1 MTILRS
7 ALPLLLLGCL
17 AGAAANATPPPSS
30 ADRCAVSD
38 ELVTAAAP
46 LQHVS
51 AAILANRLD
60 VLVVGSATVFGP
72 EIVLQPG
79 TVTAQ
84 SLGGTRTA
92 VPPRQDI
99 PGGPSMSAFP
109 IRMAEALRAARPG
122 LEVQVSVRGGR
133 GMTAAE
139 MLALLRQDLPGH
151 RYQLVIWQTGTV
163 EAVRN
168 MPAGE
173 FYQVLADGAALVS
186 EAGADLVLVDQQYS
200 RFLNANANL
209 DPYAQSMQ
217 QIAAM
222 PGAALFRRF
231 EIMRAW
237 ANEGQIDLERTP
249 KGERSA
255 AVATLHGCLGKQL
268 AHLLL
273 NAPRS

>member
-1 MTILRS
+1 MTTP
-7 ALPLLLLGCL
+7 APLPHV
-17 AGAAANATPPPSS
+17 AAA
-30 ADRCAVSD
+30 
-38 ELVTAAAP
+38 LAAK
-46 LQHVS
+46 
-51 AAILANRLD
+51 RLD

-72 EIVLQPG
+72 ESVLQAG
-79 TVTAQ
+79 TVTNQ
-84 SLGGTRTA
+84 SLGGPRTA
-92 VPPRQDI
+92 VPPRADI

-109 IRMAEALRAARPG
+109 IRMAEALRAERPG
-122 LEVQVSVRGGR
+122 LDVQVTVRGAR

-139 MLALLRQDLPGH
+139 MLGLLRQELAQG

-163 EAVRN
+163 EAVRSI
-168 MPAGE
+168 PPGE
-173 FYQVLADGAALVS
+173 FYQTLQDGAAAVA

-200 RFLNANANL
+200 RFLNANTNL
-209 DPYAQSMQ
+209 DPYAQGMQ

-249 KGERSA
+249 KGERSV
-255 AVATLHGCLGKQL
+255 AVATLHACLGRQL

-273 NAPRS
+273 SAPQS